1 MSKKE
6 IESYLPFFTNDEEI
20 PYDEPFNSLSVNYY
34 YYLIFCLFMKKQF
47 TKLIVIE
54 EEININFFLF
64 LKNLFGIKRE
74 ITMIVNK

>member
-1 MSKKE
+1 MQTEFVNFFKE
-6 IESYLPFFTNDEEI
+6 IGSILQCIQDSFYILSNDEI
-20 PYDEPFNSLSVNYY
+20 YS
-34 YYLIFCLFMKKQF
+34 IKKQF